1 MAIDS
6 EWIALA
12 AFVVLIGIIVAAI
25 YIAYS
30 FPEEPP

>member
-1 MAIDS
+1 MVIDS
-6 EWIALA
+6 EWIALGA
-12 AFVVLIGIIVAAI
+12 IVILVGIIIAAI